1 MPEQID
7 MTIYWSNENQS
18 MSFYTM
24 YTREIGEM
32 IQNYYFDQALLFTF
46 VDPEIIREW
55 VWDIFCREPIE
66 IIIDTIKY

>member
-55 VWDIFCREPIE
+55 VWDIFCREPVE

>member
-24 YTREIGEM
+24 YTHEIEEM

-55 VWDIFCREPIE
+55 VWDIFCREPVE

>member
-1 MPEQID
+1 MPERID

-55 VWDIFCREPIE
+55 VWDIFCREPVE

>member
-1 MPEQID
+1 MPERID
-7 MTIYWSNENQS
+7 ITIHWLNGNQS

-24 YTREIGEM
+24 YTQEIEEM

-46 VDPEIIREW
+46 VDTEIIREW
-55 VWDIFCREPIE
+55 VWDVFCREPVE

>member
-1 MPEQID
+1 MPERID
-7 MTIYWSNENQS
+7 MTIYWSNKNQS

-55 VWDIFCREPIE
+55 VWDIFCREPVE